1 MPAPASLFIRG
12 ARFNGANARATNAR
26 VEFPHSQSG
35 RPTDIHASTT
45 NPLPKSRDPGQA
57 GSSGAANR
65 ARKNQ
70 EVRDLREQLA
80 AVAQEA
86 VLLRE
91 QNATL
96 TFSLGCSER
105 RVAGL
110 VTLTSQLYIS
120 YGDSSTGKSV
130 AELSLAAKSAEV
142 VRLTD
147 DLAALAQA
155 HEALKGHIAASETSA
170 TQRIAAKDRE
180 IADLQAKARALS
192 DKQMLKKKD
201 EELAAMETA
210 LNSLHSYKS
219 DLLTQLRMRDGDIR
233 SLKAELADQAKALAA
248 SETAIAQAAVE
259 TAAAQA
265 AASDAAAAASQAMSE
280 ADTARAES
288 EAAVTQAASEVAAA
302 RAASKAAAARASSQ
316 VASAR
321 AASKAATARA
331 SSELAAARAAS
342 EAATARASSEL
353 AAARAA
359 SEAATALASSELA
372 AARAASEAATAEA
385 VRMAAECEEMADLK
399 FELEQLDTLRTR
411 LFAHW
416 CDTHDNLLDFKQACQ
431 LFTEGYR
438 RHHELL
444 HQLRF
449 QPSILLVR
457 PDLLAPSPEDSKAF
471 ELLNRASTCWSRLPS
486 PERGESAPSEAA
498 VAAQVAPSYAATT
511 HAVPKATAA
520 LQAVPGTATGSTVA
534 HWQTGATTVAEAQLG
549 MCRAMMFQA
558 SQLSQGSGG
567 AAGSAYSS
575 ASGWPAYH
583 GHH

>member
-170 TQRIAAKDRE
+170 TQRIAAKDRD
-180 IADLQAKARALS
+180 IADLQARQSSAAAAPARLS
-192 DKQMLKKKD
+192 GCVAPLSLLRMTAMP
-201 EELAAMETA
+201 LAAA
-210 LNSLHSYKS
+210 
-219 DLLTQLRMRDGDIR
+219 DA
-233 SLKAELADQAKALAA
+233 AEAPVAA
-248 SETAIAQAAVE
+248 
-259 TAAAQA
+259 TAAA
-265 AASDAAAAASQAMSE
+265 
-280 ADTARAES
+280 
-288 EAAVTQAASEVAAA
+288 
-302 RAASKAAAARASSQ
+302 
-316 VASAR
+316 
-321 AASKAATARA
+321 
-331 SSELAAARAAS
+331 
-342 EAATARASSEL
+342 
-353 AAARAA
+353 
-359 SEAATALASSELA
+359 
-372 AARAASEAATAEA
+372 
-385 VRMAAECEEMADLK
+385 
-399 FELEQLDTLRTR
+399 
-411 LFAHW
+411 
-416 CDTHDNLLDFKQACQ
+416 
-431 LFTEGYR
+431 
-438 RHHELL
+438 
-444 HQLRF
+444 
-449 QPSILLVR
+449 
-457 PDLLAPSPEDSKAF
+457 
-471 ELLNRASTCWSRLPS
+471 
-486 PERGESAPSEAA
+486 
-498 VAAQVAPSYAATT
+498 
-511 HAVPKATAA
+511 
-520 LQAVPGTATGSTVA
+520 
-534 HWQTGATTVAEAQLG
+534 
-549 MCRAMMFQA
+549 
-558 SQLSQGSGG
+558 G
-567 AAGSAYSS
+567 AAFS
-575 ASGWPAYH
+575 PP
-583 GHH
+583 